1 MEIVGENISSPKGQ
15 SKMLFYLFPKQLQ
28 VEYALEAVRKGNAA
42 VGVRSTNNV
51 VLGIEKKSTAKLQ
64 DSSES
69 RQPHYAG
76 MRGAEGR
83 HTCAHK
89 QGTCGVPESQAHC
102 VEYEAD
108 CYGSINIWRLSKK
121 YGLDDMLNAPRTK
134 IGLKRMGELD
144 HKVFVNN
151 CKKRFPLEEAG
162 TKGVELCSLWQ
173 ENVKNSAWHPF
184 KVVTIDDKAEPR
196 IDDKHPRWLHLRIRP
211 SSLPVLDPA
220 KFNHPRKLKTKA
232 FVDGRW
238 TLAFR
243 DEESC
248 KSALSMIL
256 EEINFLSD
264 EVHRRLKPLLN
275 LETALDLSSPEEDSS
290 THSTTSPNSV

>member
-15 SKMLFYLFPKQLQ
+15 SKTLFYLFPKQLQ

-64 DSSES
+64 DS
-69 RQPHYAG
+69 RKIVNLDNHIMLAC
-76 MRGAEGR
+76 AELKADTR
-83 HTCAHK
+83 VLINKAR
-89 QGTCGVPESQAHC
+89 
-102 VEYEAD
+102 VE
-108 CYGSINIWRLSKK
+108 CQSHRLTVWSTRLIAMDPLTSGDYPKN
-121 YGLDDMLNAPRTK
+121 DMLNAPRTK

-275 LETALDLSSPEEDSS
+275 LETALDLSGPEEDSS
-290 THSTTSPNSV
+290 TLSTSPNSV